1 MQQLEQGYCRGPGV
15 PGCAVIILALASQL
29 KITTEL
35 QLMTHT
41 RTSPRRWPR
50 RLLLLLP
57 GTLAALLL
65 LLAGALLI
73 LDDTDYKHILEW
85 ATDTFL
91 DSDLV
96 IGGPFSVRLSDGI
109 HVMAGDVQLRAH
121 DGSYSVSANEFSTQF
136 RVVSIFSG
144 ALVINDLVLADAHLW
159 IEEMENGRRD
169 NQPGIALPPVVI
181 ASAHFKNLTL
191 EYQEAQPGTLH
202 SFSLSELVVD
212 GINDAAPLDIRASG
226 LFEGQNYE
234 LNGRLPP
241 LADMLVH
248 DRPHPVKVLFSS
260 DRITASLDG
269 QVADFLK
276 GQGLDMKLEL
286 HTSDAREIFEIFTDG
301 VPRVGDLDATAR
313 LYGDYDSPGLDDID
327 ASFQRDNEVAVRIT
341 GKVDDIMTGKG
352 LELDISGQSSQPTVA
367 SWLMFGRLDRVR
379 SLSLDAKLLSRYGR
393 LQLHDVKASASS
405 TDGLELVASGNAE
418 LYDSGHVF
426 AASDTGLTV
435 QFSAPTTAAF
445 NLLEYKGL
453 PELGAVKGTLRL
465 LASRDAVG
473 LYDVEARI
481 GNRHS
486 DQLTLQGS
494 VARIELQDEA
504 AITGI
509 DLRASLS
516 TADVAA
522 MAKLAGYE
530 IPQLGQ
536 GRADLR
542 ASGDLDKLRLSDVN
556 ISMGGASTL
565 QLTAKGSADRLN
577 LTSGWLPEIADFSV
591 TASIPQLADLSG
603 YVGVNLPALGLTR
616 ATGQLTLRGKKLEFA
631 PAKVTIGKANQP
643 AIRLDGKATTVL
655 DKGSSIDV
663 RFDMATTDL
672 VMAFTD
678 MKPGY
683 LGRLDGS
690 FSLSSMAGS
699 WLIEK
704 FQLTSAQTQLY
715 QIEIAGE
722 REDFNKTDLASVKMT
737 FAIRDPAAL
746 GEALNIDLSGVSP
759 WSSKGVLSTEAKTLS
774 FRASGTLGS
783 TASTTRIEGFLK
795 NGKPHFKG
803 SMDIPVLY
811 LRDLGFGKPP
821 QSPATQPV
829 QSRPDRNYLFSR
841 EPLNVSSLQR
851 FGLDFELRVSQ
862 VESHG
867 ELSIDS
873 VNSKISVRDGVLDI
887 SPMTLIFEGGKMD
900 VQFRIDTNGVP
911 AYSLRTS
918 GDDIVLGPLMA
929 QVQDDVPITGYSNL
943 DMDLRARGKSPHE
956 LVSSLNGDLS
966 LGFENAK
973 IPSKYIDL
981 LSVDVFGWVFS
992 KTKKKESYAN
1002 LNCVV
1007 VAFDIEAGQMRS
1019 RTLIADG
1026 PDLTVAGHVNLDLNA
1041 ETMDILL
1048 IPKQKKRLFSSI
1060 EPVKIRGPM
1069 LDPKVE
1075 AIPVK
1080 AAIQEAGAMAL
1091 LPTVVIP
1098 VRLLGKLWS
1107 LLDDG
1112 DGPGAGCANLKTVTD
1127 EAEIQLEK

>member
-1 MQQLEQGYCRGPGV
+1 
-15 PGCAVIILALASQL
+15 
-29 KITTEL
+29 
-35 QLMTHT
+35 MTHT
-41 RTSPRRWPR
+41 GTSGRSWPR
-50 RLLLLLP
+50 RLLLLLA
-57 GTLAALLL
+57 GTVAALVL

-73 LDDTDYKHILEW
+73 LDDTDYKRILEW

-91 DSDLV
+91 DSELE

-109 HVMAGDVQLRAH
+109 HVMAGAVQLQAH
-121 DGSYSVSANEFSTQF
+121 DGSYSVSANKFSTQF

-144 ALVINDLVLADAHLW
+144 ALVIKDLSLADAHVW
-159 IEEMENGRRD
+159 IKEMENGRR
-169 NQPGIALPPVVI
+169 NNPAGIALPPVVI

-226 LFEGQNYE
+226 LFEGQNYN
-234 LNGRLPP
+234 LNGKLPP
-241 LADMLVH
+241 LADMLVR

-260 DRITASLDG
+260 DHITASLDG

-276 GQGLDMKLEL
+276 GRGLDMKLEL
-286 HTSDAREIFEIFTDG
+286 HTSEATEILEIFADG

-313 LYGDYDSPGLDDID
+313 LTGDYDSPGLVDID
-327 ASFQRDNEVAVRIT
+327 VSFRRDNEVAIRIT
-341 GKVDDIMTGKG
+341 GEVEDIMTGKG

-367 SWLMFGRLDRVR
+367 SWLMFGKLDRVR

-405 TDGLELVASGNAE
+405 TDGLEIVASGNAE

-426 AASDTGLTV
+426 AASDKGLTV

-445 NLLEYKGL
+445 NLIDYKGI
-453 PELGAVKGTLRL
+453 PELGAVNGTVRL
-465 LASRDAVG
+465 LASRDALG
-473 LYDVEARI
+473 LYDAEVRI
-481 GNRHS
+481 GNRRS
-486 DQLTLQGS
+486 QQSVLKGS
-494 VARIELQDEA
+494 IARIELQDEG

-516 TADVAA
+516 TSDVTA
-522 MAKLAGYE
+522 MAKQAGYE
-530 IPQLGQ
+530 LPQLGQ

-542 ASGDLDKLRLSDVN
+542 ASGDLDKLRLSNVN
-556 ISMGGASTL
+556 VSMGSADSL
-565 QLTAKGSADRLN
+565 QVTAKGSADRLD
-577 LTSGWLPEIADFSV
+577 LTSESLPEIADFSI
-591 TASIPQLADLSG
+591 TANIPQLADLSG
-603 YVGVNLPALGLTR
+603 YLGVNLPALGLTR
-616 ATGQLTLRGKKLEFA
+616 ATGQLKLRGQKLEFA
-631 PAKVTIGKANQP
+631 PAKVDIGKADQP

-655 DKGSSIDV
+655 HKGSSVDV
-663 RFDMATTDL
+663 RFDVATTDL

-690 FSLSSMAGS
+690 FSVSSMAGS

-704 FQLTSAQTQLY
+704 FQLTSTQTQLY
-715 QIEIAGE
+715 QVEIAGE

-746 GEALNIDLSGVSP
+746 GDALNIDLSGISP

-774 FRASGTLGS
+774 YLARGTLGS
-783 TASTTRIEGFLK
+783 TSSTTRVVGFLK

-811 LRDLGFGKPP
+811 LGDLGFGKPP
-821 QSPATQPV
+821 VSPGTQPV
-829 QSRPDRNYLFSR
+829 ASRPDRNYLFSR
-841 EPLNVSSLQR
+841 EPLNTGLLKR
-851 FGLDFELRVSQ
+851 FGLDFELRVSK
-862 VESHG
+862 VESRG

-873 VNSKISVRDGVLDI
+873 INSKISVHDGVLSI
-887 SPMTLIFEGGKMD
+887 SPMTMIFEGGKMD
-900 VQFRIDTNGVP
+900 IQFRVDANGVP
-911 AYSLRTS
+911 AYSLRSS

-929 QVQDDVPITGYSNL
+929 QVQNDVPITGYSNI
-943 DMDLRARGKSPHE
+943 DMDLKARGGSPHE
-956 LVSSLNGDLS
+956 LVSSLSGDLS

-973 IPSKYIDL
+973 IPSKYIEF
-981 LSVDVFGWVFS
+981 LSVDVFGWAFS
-992 KTKKKESYAN
+992 KTRKKDSYSN
-1002 LNCVV
+1002 LNCVL
-1007 VAFDIEAGQMRS
+1007 VAFDIKDGLMNS

-1026 PDLTVAGHVNLDLNA
+1026 PDLTVAGHINLDLNA

-1048 IPKQKKRLFSSI
+1048 IPRQKRRVFSSV
-1060 EPVKIRGPM
+1060 EPVKIRGPIM
-1069 LDPKVE
+1069 DPRVE

-1107 LLDDG
+1107 MLNDG
-1112 DGPGAGCANLKTVTD
+1112 DGPGAGCANLQTVTE
-1127 EAEIQLEK
+1127 EAEKKVE